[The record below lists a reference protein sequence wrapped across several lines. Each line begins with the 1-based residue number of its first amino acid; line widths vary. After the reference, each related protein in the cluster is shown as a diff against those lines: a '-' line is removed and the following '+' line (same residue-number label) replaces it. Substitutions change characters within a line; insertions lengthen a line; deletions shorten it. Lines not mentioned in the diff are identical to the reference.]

1 MSLALRPRQHTISRA
16 AMPCETT
23 TVSISC
29 AAMTAMI
36 WQEADRQKKEEE
48 EEQRR
53 ADEQAERRKQQE
65 EAADSP
71 GGVLK
76 IMSPFGY
83 RLYYGI

>member
-1 MSLALRPRQHTISRA
+1 MSLALPPRQNTISRA

-29 AAMTAMI
+29 AATAMI

-71 GGVLK
+71 GVVLK